1 MKTARLASSS
11 ASDALTDTG
20 TSDSEEVEFDD
31 HSSPLLGRKRSRY
44 AFSDTDCSSDE
55 GAHQGNLAAGNNTL
69 TDVTDD
75 QHDVSV
81 GGDYSDS
88 NDATTVDD
96 SDE

>member
-1 MKTARLASSS
+1 MKTASLASSS
-11 ASDALTDTG
+11 ASDALTDTDA
-20 TSDSEEVEFDD
+20 SDSEEVEFDD

-44 AFSDTDCSSDE
+44 TLSDTDCSSDE
-55 GAHQGNLAAGNNTL
+55 GAHQGMLTTGDNTL

-81 GGDYSDS
+81 RGDYSDS